1 MVLLI
6 LQFLY
11 AVLNW
16 KKFARWKK
24 NTALYLFYFFLLI
37 DRSFSVAV
45 SSRNGN
51 TFAELIQF
59 PFRFFVPATIL
70 LLAITGLTVTRFVNW
85 RKVLLFYSLPL
96 RVLVLFRT

>member
-6 LQFLY
+6 LQFIY
-11 AVLNW
+11 VVLNW
-16 KKFARWKK
+16 KKFAKWKK
-24 NTALYLFYFFLLI
+24 YCILFILSFLLI
-37 DRSFSVAV
+37 DRSFPWQYLVE
-45 SSRNGN
+45 NGN

-96 RVLVLFRT
+96 RALVLFRI